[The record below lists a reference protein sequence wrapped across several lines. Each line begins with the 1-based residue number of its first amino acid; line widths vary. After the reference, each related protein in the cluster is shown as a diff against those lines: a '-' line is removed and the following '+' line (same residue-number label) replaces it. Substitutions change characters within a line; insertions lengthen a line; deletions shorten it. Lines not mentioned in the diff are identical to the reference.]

1 MIQILAPN
9 EGGRSQDQNI
19 NDARTGTW
27 RINFYDSNSDKV
39 KEAYIGRTS
48 LKFKTK
54 IDYKNIEVVRN
65 YLEKWAEKYL
75 QDKTFDNLEDCF
87 EIKL

>member
-1 MIQILAPN
+1 MINYKILAPN

-19 NDARTGTW
+19 NDTRTGTW
-27 RINFYDSNSDKV
+27 RIYFYDSSSDKV
-39 KEAYIGRTS
+39 KEAYIGIKS

-54 IDYKNIEVVRN
+54 IDCKNIEVVRN

-75 QDKTFDNLEDCF
+75 IIWRMVLQ
-87 EIKL
+87 